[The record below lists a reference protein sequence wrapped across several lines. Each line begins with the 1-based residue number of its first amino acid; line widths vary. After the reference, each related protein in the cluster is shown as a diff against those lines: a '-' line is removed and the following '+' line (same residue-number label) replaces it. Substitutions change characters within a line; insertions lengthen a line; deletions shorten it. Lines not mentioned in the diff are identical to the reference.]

1 MREPPEFATYVRER
15 SPRLLHTSYLL
26 CHDWALAEDLL
37 QTALARAWRSW
48 RRIEKD
54 PDSYVYRIL
63 VNTNASWTR
72 RRWRGEIPTE
82 APPEAG
88 LGADLTGDLADRALM
103 LDALRRLPRGQR
115 AVLVLRYFE
124 DLTEPQVAQILGCTI
139 GTVKSQAS
147 KALAKLRIDP
157 EITSSLAKDR
167 N

>member
-82 APPEAG
+82 TPPEAG